1 MTKEASLAARSSSPF
16 PVTLQPPSGCQSRG
30 VTERSQACAGHK
42 CSSHTNN
49 LYRQITLLFT
59 LSVEVVKENYLFRS
73 GIQSYMTETPT
84 EEFFIASIKCFY
96 SLFSPA
102 RTANSCFFN
111 SDLHPFVFFHFSVS
125 LQQLVSG
132 FFLAIKC
139 SLSPSDLEKQ
149 LS

>member
-1 MTKEASLAARSSSPF
+1 MQPGHHLHFLSLCSHPLAASPEESRRGLR
-16 PVTLQPPSGCQSRG
+16 PVL
-30 VTERSQACAGHK
+30 VTNVHLIQTTCIA
-42 CSSHTNN
+42 
-49 LYRQITLLFT
+49 QITLLFT